1 MNLISQIET
10 LESEIK
16 IKEQYLLPLREL
28 SANLREQLRRR
39 EEAFAYT
46 SRQEPVPEYTIKDN
60 NSGVVLKLP
69 VDVLLKYVDKEID
82 KTLNPLE
89 ESIAKLNKIKE
100 ILGE

>member
-1 MNLISQIET
+1 MNITSQIET
-10 LESEIK
+10 IESEVK

-46 SRQEPVPEYTIKDN
+46 SRQEPVPEYTINDN
-60 NSGVVLKLP
+60 NSGVAFSLP

-82 KTLNPLE
+82 KTLSPLE